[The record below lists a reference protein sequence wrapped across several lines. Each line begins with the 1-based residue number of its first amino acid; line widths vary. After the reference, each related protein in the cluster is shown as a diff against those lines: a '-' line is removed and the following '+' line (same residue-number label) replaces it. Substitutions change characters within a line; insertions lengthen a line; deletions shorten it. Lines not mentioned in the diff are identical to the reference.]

1 MGTKKI
7 DNTHDNSVSTSEVT
21 MSQCEVNTLTQATQK
36 NNRNKLSKVSAMK
49 KLNNIRHIV
58 HLSDTPLSSLDIVR
72 LFPCAVY
79 NASRNAYRIGNT
91 LFIMPKFTLDS
102 NDYAVDSNDTQGTD

>member
-7 DNTHDNSVSTSEVT
+7 DNTHKNSVSTSEVT

-49 KLNNIRHIV
+49 KQNSVRHIV

-91 LFIMPKFTLDS
+91 LFVMPKFSLT
-102 NDYAVDSNDTQGTD
+102 DSNDTQGND

>member
-7 DNTHDNSVSTSEVT
+7 DNTHDNSVSTSEAI

-36 NNRNKLSKVSAMK
+36 NNRSKFSK
-49 KLNNIRHIV
+49 RDSIRHIV

-72 LFPCAVY
+72 LFPDAQY

-91 LFIMPKFTLDS
+91 LFIMPKFSLT
-102 NDYAVDSNDTQGTD
+102 DSNDTQGND

>member
-7 DNTHDNSVSTSEVT
+7 DNTHDISVSTSEVT
-21 MSQCEVNTLTQATQK
+21 MSQCKVNTLTQATQK
-36 NNRNKLSKVSAMK
+36 NNRNKLSKVSAVK
-49 KLNNIRHIV
+49 KQNSLRHIV

-72 LFPCAVY
+72 LFPDAHY

-91 LFIMPKFTLDS
+91 LFVMPKFTLDS
-102 NDYAVDSNDTQGTD
+102 DDTQGND

>member
-7 DNTHDNSVSTSEVT
+7 DNTHDISVSTSEAT
-21 MSQCEVNTLTQATQK
+21 MSQCEANTLTQATQK
-36 NNRNKLSKVSAMK
+36 NNRNKLSKASAMK
-49 KLNNIRHIV
+49 KQNNIRHIV
-58 HLSDTPLSSLDIVR
+58 HLSDTPLSSMDIVR

-91 LFIMPKFTLDS
+91 LFVMPKFTLSD
-102 NDYAVDSNDTQGTD
+102 ND